1 MRTPLRLLLLAA
13 GLVPLRGEL
22 PWPVWGG
29 AALLALA
36 ALTLAGT
43 RRLRPWSDLVAWGV
57 VLALAWMAPLP
68 SGLDAARWLGL
79 ALAAPLTLAALHIPP
94 ATAPQPRAAKS
105 LLSWA
110 IAGALALA
118 LAWLP
123 VWRSQHAAVF
133 VQDLASPAGVA
144 LWTVLGAAVVGA
156 AGQALSGGFRG
167 PGSRPG
173 VESPE
178 GGVSPKA

>member
-1 MRTPLRLLLLAA
+1 VRTPLRLALLAA
-13 GLVPLRGEL
+13 GFVPLRGEL

-29 AALLALA
+29 LA
-36 ALTLAGT
+36 ALALVALTFAGT

-57 VLALAWMAPLP
+57 VLALAWMTPLP
-68 SGLDAARWLGL
+68 SRLDAVRWLGL

-94 ATAPQPRAAKS
+94 GTAPLPRAARS
-105 LLSWA
+105 LMSWA
-110 IAGALALA
+110 IAGALAFT
-118 LAWLP
+118 LAWVP

-167 PGSRPG
+167 GRSRKG
-173 VESPE
+173 VEPADA
-178 GGVSPKA
+178 GLSPKA